1 METVFRISNC
11 TVEIQIFPEETD
23 KIEKY
28 VKWDARSDLIKC
40 CGNQSR
46 KHAEANE
53 MRLNDD
59 RRINT
64 KLRDRQKSRGMG
76 VADKTQSNNVVKGTF
91 LPKQSVVLPFYFDT
105 GAEDVRNNLGKY
117 GITGLHVKFSE
128 PSVSRRPNPVEMGT
142 YDVIIGMELLTN
154 YQAVMDYAKR
164 SYRNSLWERNLDFSM
179 ETESLL
185 PTRQVE
191 FHIDLV
197 PGAAPI
203 ARAPYRL
210 APSEMKELATTSR
223 AFPTKPLKTY
233 FVHHN
238 NKARIASKR
247 IKLELMKNRSCMQNF
262 PSVNF
267 GFPRIVS
274 APFCPYPNEVKILS
288 YTAMLRSK
296 KELNMRQRRWLE
308 LLSDYNCDIRYHP
321 GKANVVADALSR
333 KEREPLALRTEKLGT
348 SYEWNPM
355 PQWHDLVLPC
365 YGDLRL

>member
-179 ETESLL
+179 ETESL
-185 PTRQVE
+185 PHTRQVE

-267 GFPRIVS
+267 GFPRFRRCVD
-274 APFCPYPNEVKILS
+274 
-288 YTAMLRSK
+288 AMEKEFLMHHATRKPENIK
-296 KELNMRQRRWLE
+296 K
-308 LLSDYNCDIRYHP
+308 
-321 GKANVVADALSR
+321 DAVGGMLIENAKLSR
-333 KEREPLALRTEKLGT
+333 ALRTEKLGT